1 VFRLFAHRRRYVWI
15 ALLAILWHG
24 LLPLSYA
31 SAPVPAQHGEHAACN
46 TTGHHAATG
55 HYDACAAHDDAPVE
69 QHGTHHQSRAHCA
82 LCFFDNGIPALHDA
96 RDPLVI
102 VSSNTHVQRETV
114 APHSHMAHVSA
125 PPPSRA
131 PPLQA

>member
-1 VFRLFAHRRRYVWI
+1 MFRLFAHRRRYVWI

-31 SAPVPAQHGEHAACN
+31 AVPAQYGEQHSTCKAA
-46 TTGHHAATG
+46 HH
-55 HYDACAAHDDAPVE
+55 HDACAAHDDTPAE
-69 QHGTHHQSRAHCA
+69 HGTHHQNRAHCA